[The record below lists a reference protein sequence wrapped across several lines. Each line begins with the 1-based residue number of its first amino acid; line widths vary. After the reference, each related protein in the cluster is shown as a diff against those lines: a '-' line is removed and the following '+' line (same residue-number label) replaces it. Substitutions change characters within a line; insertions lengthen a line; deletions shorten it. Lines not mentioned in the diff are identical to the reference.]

1 MPHKLF
7 ESQFSN
13 RFVFRGD
20 TEKKVIVVNAPAHVA
35 KADVAHAV
43 QNPQNNDRL
52 YPSCYFAPKLYSWK
66 RNIKYIKES
75 QEYEFI
81 SNTKSFKH

>member
-13 RFVFRGD
+13 TFVFY
-20 TEKKVIVVNAPAHVA
+20 
-35 KADVAHAV
+35 VAHAV

-75 QEYEFI
+75 QEYKFI
-81 SNTKSFKH
+81 SNPKSFKH